1 MADRSIPVLST
12 DSGAPHL
19 DGEHHVGH
27 AWAALIRLSN
37 QSGTLLLMLPTLW
50 ALVVASHGRPP
61 LLLLAIFAVGSFV
74 MRSAGVVMNDLADR
88 AIDRQVERTRLRP
101 LASGRLSAR
110 HALVLIGLLLTIAAI
125 LLLALNQ
132 TAVVLSPVAVVLAA
146 CYPFAKRIVAL
157 PQAVLGMAF
166 GWGVVMAW
174 TAVTEQVELSA
185 WLLYGATIAWAIAY
199 DTIYALQDREDD
211 VRIGVKSS
219 AILFGEHT
227 WLAVAIALLVMIVL
241 LAVVAGMAGANA
253 AFFGVLAGIAG
264 FLGQHVKEIRRPID
278 RARAFQLFK
287 QHVWVGWAVLAAF
300 WLGFL

>member
-1 MADRSIPVLST
+1 
-12 DSGAPHL
+12 
-19 DGEHHVGH
+19 
-27 AWAALIRLSN
+27 
-37 QSGTLLLMLPTLW
+37 
-50 ALVVASHGRPP
+50 
-61 LLLLAIFAVGSFV
+61 
-74 MRSAGVVMNDLADR
+74 
-88 AIDRQVERTRLRP
+88 
-101 LASGRLSAR
+101 
-110 HALVLIGLLLTIAAI
+110 
-125 LLLALNQ
+125 
-132 TAVVLSPVAVVLAA
+132 
-146 CYPFAKRIVAL
+146 
-157 PQAVLGMAF
+157 MAF